1 MGNDIKF
8 ENLAQISD
16 NIISSNKKVH
26 LLYAYNATGKTRL
39 SMEFKNKVNEIDSDG
54 NSIKHLL
61 YFNSYTEDLFTW
73 NNDLEN
79 DEDRYLIYDK
89 RTYFGNFLEEQ
100 QLFERAVEN
109 FQKYV
114 GRSIDVEFQDIIET
128 VKDEFGNV
136 QKDNRG
142 EAVTISHK
150 KSIRFKVDGQ
160 TIKVSRG
167 EERIFIWSV
176 FLTLLEIII
185 EDLTESADT
194 SEFSKINYIYI
205 DDPISSLDDT
215 NIINAAIY
223 LSDVIGSAENT
234 DLKFVV
240 STHQALFY
248 NVLYNEIRFDRRIKK
263 KVFHVMKI
271 TDEVEDEKQYK
282 YLLTDVEGDSP
293 FGYHLRVREELRKAI
308 QDDHVEKF
316 HFALFRNL
324 AEKTA
329 TFLGYGRWENILLG
343 LDVAGHVITSE
354 NIKPYTQLIDL
365 YTHNR
370 HADLEYRE
378 LPPQEKNTLINLFN
392 SFDSIYRFK
401 EEQQ

>member
-1 MGNDIKF
+1 MGNALKF
-8 ENLAQISD
+8 ESLSQIADS
-16 NIISSNKKVH
+16 IISSNKKVH

-39 SMEFKNKVNEIDSDG
+39 SMELKNKVNEVDS
-54 NSIKHLL
+54 NENVIKHIL
-61 YFNSYTEDLFTW
+61 YFNSFTEDLFTW
-73 NNDLEN
+73 DNDLEK

-100 QLFERAVEN
+100 QLFDRAVEN

-114 GRSIDVEFQDIIET
+114 GKTIEIEFTDIVET
-128 VKDEFGNV
+128 VKDEFGNA
-136 QKDNRG
+136 QYDNKG
-142 EAVTISHK
+142 NPMTISNK
-150 KSIRFKVDGQ
+150 KSIRFKVEGQ
-160 TIKVSRG
+160 TVKVSRG
-167 EERIFIWSV
+167 EERIFIWAI
-176 FLTLLEIII
+176 FLTLLEIVI
-185 EDLTESADT
+185 EELTDSAET
-194 SEFSKINYIYI
+194 SEFSNLQYIFI
-205 DDPISSLDDT
+205 DDPISSLDDQ
-215 NIINAAIY
+215 NIINAALY
-223 LSDVIGSAENT
+223 LNDVIGSAENT
-234 DLKFVV
+234 DLKFII

-248 NVLYNEIRFDRRIKK
+248 NVLYNEIRFDRRIKR
-263 KVFHVMKI
+263 KVFHVMKSI
-271 TDEVEDEKQYK
+271 NETDDEKQYN

-308 QDDHVEKF
+308 QDDKVEKF

-329 TFLGYGRWENILLG
+329 TFLGYGRWENVLLG
-343 LDVAGHVITSE
+343 LDVAGYIITPE

-378 LPPQEKNTLINLFN
+378 LSPQEKNTLIELFN

-401 EEQQ
+401 EE

>member
-8 ENLAQISD
+8 ENLEQISD
-16 NIISSNKKVH
+16 NIISSNNKVH

-39 SMEFKNKVNEIDSDG
+39 SMELKNKVNETDSDG
-54 NSIKHLL
+54 NSIKHIL

-73 NNDLEN
+73 DNDLEN

-114 GRSIDVEFQDIIET
+114 GRSIDIEFQDVIET

-142 EAVTISHK
+142 EALTISNK
-150 KSIRFKVDGQ
+150 KSIRFKVDGH

-167 EERIFIWSV
+167 EERIFVRSV

-234 DLKFVV
+234 DLKFVI

-263 KVFHVMKI
+263 KVFYVMKA
-271 TDEVEDEKQYK
+271 TDEIEDEKQFK

-308 QDDHVEKF
+308 QDEQVEKF

-324 AEKTA
+324 VEKTA

-354 NIKPYTQLIDL
+354 NIKLYTQLIDL

-401 EEQQ
+401 ED

>member
-8 ENLAQISD
+8 ESLAQISD

-39 SMEFKNKVNEIDSDG
+39 SMELKNKVNETDSDG
-54 NSIKHLL
+54 NRIKHLL

-73 NNDLEN
+73 DNDLEN

-89 RTYFGNFLEEQ
+89 KTYFGNFLEAQ

-136 QKDNRG
+136 QRNNRG
-142 EAVTISHK
+142 EALTISNK

-167 EERIFIWSV
+167 EERIFVWSI

-185 EDLTESADT
+185 EDLTESPDT
-194 SEFSKINYIYI
+194 SDFSEISYVYI
-205 DDPISSLDDT
+205 DDPISSLDDN

-234 DLKFVV
+234 DLKFIV

-263 KVFHVMKI
+263 KIFHVMKA
-271 TDEVEDEKQYK
+271 TDEMEDERQFK

-293 FGYHLRVREELRKAI
+293 FGYHLRVREALRKAI
-308 QDDHVEKF
+308 QDDQVEKF

-329 TFLGYGRWENILLG
+329 TFLGYGRWENVLLG
-343 LDVAGHVITSE
+343 LDVAGYVITSE

-378 LPPQEKNTLINLFN
+378 LPPHEKNTLINLFN
-392 SFDSIYRFK
+392 SFDSNYRFK

>member
-8 ENLAQISD
+8 ENLEQISD

-39 SMEFKNKVNEIDSDG
+39 SMELKNKVNETDSDG
-54 NSIKHLL
+54 NSIKHIL

-73 NNDLEN
+73 DNDLEN

-100 QLFERAVEN
+100 QLFERAVDN

-114 GRSIDVEFQDIIET
+114 GRSIDIEFQDVIET

-142 EAVTISHK
+142 EALTISNK
-150 KSIRFKVDGQ
+150 KSIRFKVDGH

-167 EERIFIWSV
+167 EERIFVWSV

-194 SEFSKINYIYI
+194 SEFSKMNYIYI

-263 KVFHVMKI
+263 KVFYVMKA
-271 TDEVEDEKQYK
+271 TDEIEDEKQFK

-308 QDDHVEKF
+308 QDEQVEKF

-324 AEKTA
+324 VEKTA

-354 NIKPYTQLIDL
+354 NIKLYTQLIDL
-365 YTHNR
+365 
-370 HADLEYRE
+370 
-378 LPPQEKNTLINLFN
+378 
-392 SFDSIYRFK
+392 
-401 EEQQ
+401 

>member
-1 MGNDIKF
+1 MGNVLKF
-8 ENLAQISD
+8 ESLSQIADSIIASD
-16 NIISSNKKVH
+16 KKVH

-39 SMEFKNKVNEIDSDG
+39 SMELKNKVNEVDS
-54 NSIKHLL
+54 NENVIKHIL
-61 YFNSYTEDLFTW
+61 YFNSFTEDLFTW
-73 NNDLEN
+73 DNDLEN

-100 QLFERAVEN
+100 QLFNRSVEN

-114 GRSIDVEFQDIIET
+114 SKTIEIEFTDIVET

-136 QKDNRG
+136 QYDNKSNPI
-142 EAVTISHK
+142 TISNK

-167 EERIFIWSV
+167 EERIFIWAI
-176 FLTLLEIII
+176 FLTLLEIVI
-185 EDLTESADT
+185 EDLTESAET
-194 SEFSKINYIYI
+194 SEFSNLQYIFI
-205 DDPISSLDDT
+205 DDPISSLDDQ
-215 NIINAAIY
+215 NIINAALY
-223 LSDVIGSAENT
+223 LNDVIGSAENT
-234 DLKFVV
+234 DLKFII

-248 NVLYNEIRFDRRIKK
+248 NVLYNEIRFDRRIKR
-263 KVFHVMKI
+263 KVFHVMKSI
-271 TDEVEDEKQYK
+271 NETDDEKQYN

-308 QDDHVEKF
+308 QDDKVEKF

-329 TFLGYGRWENILLG
+329 TFLGYGRWENVLLG
-343 LDVAGHVITSE
+343 LDVAGYIITPE

-378 LPPQEKNTLINLFN
+378 LSPQEKNTLIELFN

-401 EEQQ
+401 EEQP

>member
-8 ENLAQISD
+8 ENLEQISD
-16 NIISSNKKVH
+16 NIISSNNKVH

-39 SMEFKNKVNEIDSDG
+39 SMELKNKVNETDSDG
-54 NSIKHLL
+54 NSIKHIL

-73 NNDLEN
+73 DNDLEN

-114 GRSIDVEFQDIIET
+114 GRSIDIEFQDVIET

-142 EAVTISHK
+142 EALTISNK
-150 KSIRFKVDGQ
+150 KSIRFKVDGH

-167 EERIFIWSV
+167 EEMIFVWSV

-234 DLKFVV
+234 DLKFVI

-263 KVFHVMKI
+263 KVFYVMKA
-271 TDEVEDEKQYK
+271 TDEIEDEKQFK

-308 QDDHVEKF
+308 QDEQVEKF

-324 AEKTA
+324 VEKTA

-354 NIKPYTQLIDL
+354 NIKLYTQLIDL

-401 EEQQ
+401 ED

>member
-8 ENLAQISD
+8 ENLEQISD
-16 NIISSNKKVH
+16 TIISSDKKVH

-39 SMEFKNKVNEIDSDG
+39 SMELKNKVNETDSNG
-54 NSIKHLL
+54 NSIKRIL

-73 NNDLEN
+73 DNDLEN

-114 GRSIDVEFQDIIET
+114 GRIIDVEFQDIIET

-142 EAVTISHK
+142 EVLTISNK

-160 TIKVSRG
+160 IIKVSRG
-167 EERIFIWSV
+167 EERIFVWSV
-176 FLTLLEIII
+176 FLTLLEIIV

-263 KVFHVMKI
+263 KVFYVMKT
-271 TDEVEDEKQYK
+271 TDEIEDEKQFK

-308 QDDHVEKF
+308 QDNHVEKF

-329 TFLGYGRWENILLG
+329 TFLGYGRWENVLLG
-343 LDVAGHVITSE
+343 LDVAGYVITSE
-354 NIKPYTQLIDL
+354 NIKSYTQLIDL

-378 LPPQEKNTLINLFN
+378 LPPHEKNTLINLFN

-401 EEQQ
+401 EDEL

>member
-1 MGNDIKF
+1 MGNALKF
-8 ENLAQISD
+8 ESLSQIADS
-16 NIISSNKKVH
+16 IILSNKKVH

-39 SMEFKNKVNEIDSDG
+39 SMELKNKVNEVDS
-54 NSIKHLL
+54 NENVIKHIL
-61 YFNSYTEDLFTW
+61 YFNSFTEDLFTW
-73 NNDLEN
+73 DNDLEK

-100 QLFERAVEN
+100 QLFDRAVEN

-114 GRSIDVEFQDIIET
+114 GKTIEIEFTDIVET
-128 VKDEFGNV
+128 VKDEFGNA
-136 QKDNRG
+136 QYDNKG
-142 EAVTISHK
+142 NPMTISNK
-150 KSIRFKVDGQ
+150 KSIRFKVEGQ
-160 TIKVSRG
+160 TVKVSRG
-167 EERIFIWSV
+167 EERIFIWAI
-176 FLTLLEIII
+176 FLTLLEIVI
-185 EDLTESADT
+185 EELTDSAET
-194 SEFSKINYIYI
+194 SEFSNLQYIFI
-205 DDPISSLDDT
+205 DDPISSLDDQ
-215 NIINAAIY
+215 NIINAALY
-223 LSDVIGSAENT
+223 LNDVIGSAENT
-234 DLKFVV
+234 DLKFII

-248 NVLYNEIRFDRRIKK
+248 NVLYNEIRFDRRIKR
-263 KVFHVMKI
+263 KVFHVMKSI
-271 TDEVEDEKQYK
+271 NETDDEKQYN

-308 QDDHVEKF
+308 QDDKVEKF

-329 TFLGYGRWENILLG
+329 TFLGYGRWENVLLG
-343 LDVAGHVITSE
+343 LDVAGYIITPE

-378 LPPQEKNTLINLFN
+378 LSPQEKNTLIELFN

-401 EEQQ
+401 EE

>member
-1 MGNDIKF
+1 
-8 ENLAQISD
+8 
-16 NIISSNKKVH
+16 
-26 LLYAYNATGKTRL
+26 
-39 SMEFKNKVNEIDSDG
+39 
-54 NSIKHLL
+54 
-61 YFNSYTEDLFTW
+61 
-73 NNDLEN
+73 
-79 DEDRYLIYDK
+79 
-89 RTYFGNFLEEQ
+89 
-100 QLFERAVEN
+100 
-109 FQKYV
+109 
-114 GRSIDVEFQDIIET
+114 
-128 VKDEFGNV
+128 
-136 QKDNRG
+136 
-142 EAVTISHK
+142 
-150 KSIRFKVDGQ
+150 
-160 TIKVSRG
+160 
-167 EERIFIWSV
+167 SV

-194 SEFSKINYIYI
+194 SEFSKMNYIYI

-263 KVFHVMKI
+263 KVFYVMKA
-271 TDEVEDEKQYK
+271 TDEIEDEKQFK

-308 QDDHVEKF
+308 QDEQVEKF

-324 AEKTA
+324 VEKTA

-354 NIKPYTQLIDL
+354 NIKLYTQLIDL

-401 EEQQ
+401 ED

>member
-1 MGNDIKF
+1 MGNALKF
-8 ENLAQISD
+8 ESLSQIADS
-16 NIISSNKKVH
+16 IIASNKKVH

-39 SMEFKNKVNEIDSDG
+39 SMELKNKVNEVDS
-54 NSIKHLL
+54 NENVIKHIL
-61 YFNSYTEDLFTW
+61 YFNSFTEDLFTW
-73 NNDLEN
+73 DNDLEN
-79 DEDRYLIYDK
+79 DENRYLIYDK

-100 QLFERAVEN
+100 LFNRSVEN

-114 GRSIDVEFQDIIET
+114 GKTIEIEFTDIVET

-136 QKDNRG
+136 QYDNKSNPI
-142 EAVTISHK
+142 TISNK

-167 EERIFIWSV
+167 EERIFIWAI
-176 FLTLLEIII
+176 FLTLLEIVI
-185 EDLTESADT
+185 EDLTESAET
-194 SEFSKINYIYI
+194 SEFSNLQYIFI
-205 DDPISSLDDT
+205 DDPISSLDDQ
-215 NIINAAIY
+215 NIINAALY
-223 LSDVIGSAENT
+223 LNDVIGSAENT
-234 DLKFVV
+234 DLKFII

-248 NVLYNEIRFDRRIKK
+248 NVLYNEIRFDRRIKR
-263 KVFHVMKI
+263 KVFHVMKSI
-271 TDEVEDEKQYK
+271 NETDDEKQYN

-308 QDDHVEKF
+308 QDDKVEKF

-329 TFLGYGRWENILLG
+329 TFLGYGRWENVLLG
-343 LDVAGHVITSE
+343 LDVAGYIITPE

-378 LPPQEKNTLINLFN
+378 LSPQEKNTLIELFN

-401 EEQQ
+401 EEQP

>member
-1 MGNDIKF
+1 M
-8 ENLAQISD
+8 
-16 NIISSNKKVH
+16 
-26 LLYAYNATGKTRL
+26 
-39 SMEFKNKVNEIDSDG
+39 
-54 NSIKHLL
+54 
-61 YFNSYTEDLFTW
+61 
-73 NNDLEN
+73 
-79 DEDRYLIYDK
+79 
-89 RTYFGNFLEEQ
+89 FGQ
-100 QLFERAVEN
+100 
-109 FQKYV
+109 
-114 GRSIDVEFQDIIET
+114 
-128 VKDEFGNV
+128 
-136 QKDNRG
+136 
-142 EAVTISHK
+142 
-150 KSIRFKVDGQ
+150 
-160 TIKVSRG
+160 
-167 EERIFIWSV
+167 V

-234 DLKFVV
+234 DLKFVI

-263 KVFHVMKI
+263 KVFYVMKA
-271 TDEVEDEKQYK
+271 TDEIEDEKQFK

-308 QDDHVEKF
+308 QDEQVEKF

-324 AEKTA
+324 VEKTA
-329 TFLGYGRWENILLG
+329 TFLGYRRWENILLG

-354 NIKPYTQLIDL
+354 NIKLYTQLIDL

-370 HADLEYRE
+370 
-378 LPPQEKNTLINLFN
+378 
-392 SFDSIYRFK
+392 
-401 EEQQ
+401 

>member
-1 MGNDIKF
+1 M
-8 ENLAQISD
+8 
-16 NIISSNKKVH
+16 
-26 LLYAYNATGKTRL
+26 
-39 SMEFKNKVNEIDSDG
+39 
-54 NSIKHLL
+54 
-61 YFNSYTEDLFTW
+61 
-73 NNDLEN
+73 
-79 DEDRYLIYDK
+79 
-89 RTYFGNFLEEQ
+89 FGQ
-100 QLFERAVEN
+100 
-109 FQKYV
+109 
-114 GRSIDVEFQDIIET
+114 
-128 VKDEFGNV
+128 
-136 QKDNRG
+136 
-142 EAVTISHK
+142 
-150 KSIRFKVDGQ
+150 
-160 TIKVSRG
+160 
-167 EERIFIWSV
+167 V

-234 DLKFVV
+234 DLKFVI

-263 KVFHVMKI
+263 KVFYVMKA
-271 TDEVEDEKQYK
+271 TDEIEDEKQFK

-308 QDDHVEKF
+308 QDEQVEKF

-324 AEKTA
+324 VEKTA

-354 NIKPYTQLIDL
+354 NIKLYTQLIDL

-378 LPPQEKNTLINLFN
+378 LPPQEKNTLIYLFN

-401 EEQQ
+401 ED

>member
-8 ENLAQISD
+8 ENLEQISD
-16 NIISSNKKVH
+16 NIISSNNKVH

-39 SMEFKNKVNEIDSDG
+39 SMELKNKVNETDSDG
-54 NSIKHLL
+54 NSIKHIL

-114 GRSIDVEFQDIIET
+114 GRSIDIEFQDVIET

-142 EAVTISHK
+142 EALTISNK
-150 KSIRFKVDGQ
+150 KSIRFKVDGH

-167 EERIFIWSV
+167 EERIFVWSV

-234 DLKFVV
+234 DLKFVI

-263 KVFHVMKI
+263 KVFYVMKA
-271 TDEVEDEKQYK
+271 TDEIEDEKQFK

-308 QDDHVEKF
+308 QDEQVEKF

-324 AEKTA
+324 VEKTA

-354 NIKPYTQLIDL
+354 NIKLYTQLIDL

-401 EEQQ
+401 ED

>member
-8 ENLAQISD
+8 ENLEQISD

-39 SMEFKNKVNEIDSDG
+39 SMELKNKVNETDSDG
-54 NSIKHLL
+54 NSIKHIL

-73 NNDLEN
+73 DNDLEN

-114 GRSIDVEFQDIIET
+114 GRSIDIEFQDVIET

-142 EAVTISHK
+142 EALTISNK
-150 KSIRFKVDGQ
+150 KSIRFKVDGH

-167 EERIFIWSV
+167 EERIFVWSV
-176 FLTLLEIII
+176 FLTLLEIMI

-215 NIINAAIY
+215 NM
-223 LSDVIGSAENT
+223 G
-234 DLKFVV
+234 
-240 STHQALFY
+240 
-248 NVLYNEIRFDRRIKK
+248 
-263 KVFHVMKI
+263 
-271 TDEVEDEKQYK
+271 
-282 YLLTDVEGDSP
+282 
-293 FGYHLRVREELRKAI
+293 
-308 QDDHVEKF
+308 
-316 HFALFRNL
+316 
-324 AEKTA
+324 
-329 TFLGYGRWENILLG
+329 
-343 LDVAGHVITSE
+343 TS
-354 NIKPYTQLIDL
+354 
-365 YTHNR
+365 
-370 HADLEYRE
+370 
-378 LPPQEKNTLINLFN
+378 KNTSRASRASNLSLIYSLFLVN
-392 SFDSIYRFK
+392 FCL
-401 EEQQ
+401 

>member
-1 MGNDIKF
+1 M
-8 ENLAQISD
+8 
-16 NIISSNKKVH
+16 
-26 LLYAYNATGKTRL
+26 
-39 SMEFKNKVNEIDSDG
+39 
-54 NSIKHLL
+54 
-61 YFNSYTEDLFTW
+61 
-73 NNDLEN
+73 
-79 DEDRYLIYDK
+79 
-89 RTYFGNFLEEQ
+89 FGQ
-100 QLFERAVEN
+100 
-109 FQKYV
+109 
-114 GRSIDVEFQDIIET
+114 
-128 VKDEFGNV
+128 
-136 QKDNRG
+136 
-142 EAVTISHK
+142 
-150 KSIRFKVDGQ
+150 
-160 TIKVSRG
+160 
-167 EERIFIWSV
+167 V

-234 DLKFVV
+234 DLKFVI

-263 KVFHVMKI
+263 KVFYVMKA
-271 TDEVEDEKQYK
+271 TDEIEDEKQFK

-308 QDDHVEKF
+308 QDEQVEKF

-324 AEKTA
+324 VEKTA

-343 LDVAGHVITSE
+343 LDVAGNVITSE
-354 NIKPYTQLIDL
+354 NIKLYTQLIDL
-365 YTHNR
+365 YTHNK

-401 EEQQ
+401 ED

>member
-8 ENLAQISD
+8 ESLAQISD

-39 SMEFKNKVNEIDSDG
+39 SMELKNKVNETDSDG
-54 NSIKHLL
+54 NRIKHLL

-73 NNDLEN
+73 DNDLEN

-89 RTYFGNFLEEQ
+89 KTYFGNFLEAQ

-136 QKDNRG
+136 QRNDRG
-142 EAVTISHK
+142 EALTISNK
-150 KSIRFKVDGQ
+150 KSIRFKVDEQ

-167 EERIFIWSV
+167 EERIFVWSI

-185 EDLTESADT
+185 EDLTESPDT
-194 SEFSKINYIYI
+194 SDFSEISYIYI
-205 DDPISSLDDT
+205 DDPISSLDDN

-234 DLKFVV
+234 DLKFIV

-263 KVFHVMKI
+263 KIFHVMKA
-271 TDEVEDEKQYK
+271 TDEMEDERQFK

-308 QDDHVEKF
+308 QDDQVEKF

-329 TFLGYGRWENILLG
+329 TFLGYGRWENVLLG
-343 LDVAGHVITSE
+343 LDVAGYVITSE

-378 LPPQEKNTLINLFN
+378 LPPHEKNTLINLFN
-392 SFDSIYRFK
+392 SFDSNYRFK

>member
-1 MGNDIKF
+1 MGNALKF
-8 ENLAQISD
+8 ESLSQIADS
-16 NIISSNKKVH
+16 IISSNKKVH

-39 SMEFKNKVNEIDSDG
+39 SMELKNKVNEVDS
-54 NSIKHLL
+54 NENVIKHIL
-61 YFNSYTEDLFTW
+61 YFNSFTEDLFTW
-73 NNDLEN
+73 DNDLEK

-100 QLFERAVEN
+100 QLFNRAVEN

-114 GRSIDVEFQDIIET
+114 GKTIEIEFTDIVET
-128 VKDEFGNV
+128 VKDEFGNA
-136 QKDNRG
+136 QYDNKG
-142 EAVTISHK
+142 NPMTISNK
-150 KSIRFKVDGQ
+150 KSIHFKVEGQ
-160 TIKVSRG
+160 IVKVSRG
-167 EERIFIWSV
+167 EERIFIWAI
-176 FLTLLEIII
+176 FLTLLEIVI
-185 EDLTESADT
+185 EELTDSAET
-194 SEFSKINYIYI
+194 SEFSNLQYIFI
-205 DDPISSLDDT
+205 DDPISSLDDQ
-215 NIINAAIY
+215 NIINAALY
-223 LSDVIGSAENT
+223 LNDVIGSAENT
-234 DLKFVV
+234 DLKFII

-248 NVLYNEIRFDRRIKK
+248 NVLYNEIRFDRRIKR
-263 KVFHVMKI
+263 KVFHVMKSI
-271 TDEVEDEKQYK
+271 NETDDEKQYN

-308 QDDHVEKF
+308 QDDKVEKF

-329 TFLGYGRWENILLG
+329 TFLGYGRWENVLLG
-343 LDVAGHVITSE
+343 LDVAGYIITPE

-378 LPPQEKNTLINLFN
+378 LSPQEKNTLIELFN

-401 EEQQ
+401 EE

>member
-1 MGNDIKF
+1 MGNALKF
-8 ENLAQISD
+8 ESLSQIADS
-16 NIISSNKKVH
+16 IISSNKKVH

-39 SMEFKNKVNEIDSDG
+39 SMELKNKVNEVDS
-54 NSIKHLL
+54 NENVIKHIL
-61 YFNSYTEDLFTW
+61 YFNSFTEDLFTW
-73 NNDLEN
+73 DNDLEK

-100 QLFERAVEN
+100 QLFDRAVEN

-114 GRSIDVEFQDIIET
+114 GKAIEIEFTDIVET
-128 VKDEFGNV
+128 VKDEFGNA
-136 QKDNRG
+136 QYDNKG
-142 EAVTISHK
+142 NPMTISNK
-150 KSIRFKVDGQ
+150 KSIRFKVEGQ
-160 TIKVSRG
+160 TVKVSRG
-167 EERIFIWSV
+167 EERIFIWAI
-176 FLTLLEIII
+176 FLTLLEIVI
-185 EDLTESADT
+185 EELTDSAET
-194 SEFSKINYIYI
+194 SEFSNLQYIFI
-205 DDPISSLDDT
+205 DDPISSLDDQ
-215 NIINAAIY
+215 NIINAALY
-223 LSDVIGSAENT
+223 LNDVIGSAENT
-234 DLKFVV
+234 DLKFII

-248 NVLYNEIRFDRRIKK
+248 NVLYNEIRFDRRIKR
-263 KVFHVMKI
+263 KVFRVMKSI
-271 TDEVEDEKQYK
+271 NETDDEKQYN

-308 QDDHVEKF
+308 QDDKVEKF

-329 TFLGYGRWENILLG
+329 TFLGYGRWENVLLG
-343 LDVAGHVITSE
+343 LDVAGYIITPE

-378 LPPQEKNTLINLFN
+378 LSPQEKNTLIELFN

-401 EEQQ
+401 EE

>member
-1 MGNDIKF
+1 MGNALKF
-8 ENLAQISD
+8 ESLSQIADS
-16 NIISSNKKVH
+16 IIASNKKVH

-39 SMEFKNKVNEIDSDG
+39 SMELKNKVNEVDS
-54 NSIKHLL
+54 NENVIKHIL
-61 YFNSYTEDLFTW
+61 YFNSFTEDLFTW
-73 NNDLEN
+73 DNDLEN

-89 RTYFGNFLEEQ
+89 RPYFGNFLEEQ
-100 QLFERAVEN
+100 QLFNRSVEN

-114 GRSIDVEFQDIIET
+114 GKTIEIEFTDIVET

-136 QKDNRG
+136 QYDNKSNPI
-142 EAVTISHK
+142 TISNK

-167 EERIFIWSV
+167 EERIFIWAI
-176 FLTLLEIII
+176 FLTLLEIVI
-185 EDLTESADT
+185 EDLTESAEA
-194 SEFSKINYIYI
+194 SEFSNLQYIFI
-205 DDPISSLDDT
+205 DDPISSLDDQ
-215 NIINAAIY
+215 NIINAALY
-223 LSDVIGSAENT
+223 LNDVIGSAENT
-234 DLKFVV
+234 DLKFII

-248 NVLYNEIRFDRRIKK
+248 NVLYNEIRFDRRIKR
-263 KVFHVMKI
+263 KVFHVMKSI
-271 TDEVEDEKQYK
+271 NETDEEKQYK

-308 QDDHVEKF
+308 RDDKVEKF

-329 TFLGYGRWENILLG
+329 TFLGYGRWENVLLG
-343 LDVAGHVITSE
+343 LDVAGYIITPE

-370 HADLEYRE
+370 HADLEYSE
-378 LPPQEKNTLINLFN
+378 LSPREKNTLIKLFN

-401 EEQQ
+401 EE

>member
-1 MGNDIKF
+1 MGNALKF
-8 ENLAQISD
+8 ESLSQIADS
-16 NIISSNKKVH
+16 IISSNKKVH

-39 SMEFKNKVNEIDSDG
+39 SMELKNKVNEVDS
-54 NSIKHLL
+54 NENVIKRIL
-61 YFNSYTEDLFTW
+61 YFNSFTEDLFTW
-73 NNDLEN
+73 DNDLEK

-100 QLFERAVEN
+100 QLFDRAVEN

-114 GRSIDVEFQDIIET
+114 GKTIEIEFTDIVET
-128 VKDEFGNV
+128 VKDEFGNA
-136 QKDNRG
+136 QYDNKG
-142 EAVTISHK
+142 NPMTISNK
-150 KSIRFKVDGQ
+150 KSIRFKVEGQ
-160 TIKVSRG
+160 TVKVSRG
-167 EERIFIWSV
+167 EERIFIWAI
-176 FLTLLEIII
+176 FLTLLEIVI
-185 EDLTESADT
+185 EELTDSAET
-194 SEFSKINYIYI
+194 SEFSNLQYIFI
-205 DDPISSLDDT
+205 DDPISSLDDQ
-215 NIINAAIY
+215 NIINAALY
-223 LSDVIGSAENT
+223 LNDVIGSAENT
-234 DLKFVV
+234 DLKFII

-248 NVLYNEIRFDRRIKK
+248 NVLYNEIRFDRRIKR
-263 KVFHVMKI
+263 KVFRVMKSI
-271 TDEVEDEKQYK
+271 NETDDEKQYN

-308 QDDHVEKF
+308 QDDKVEKF

-329 TFLGYGRWENILLG
+329 TFLGYGRWENVLLG
-343 LDVAGHVITSE
+343 LDVAGYIITPE

-378 LPPQEKNTLINLFN
+378 LSPQEKNTLIELFN

-401 EEQQ
+401 EE

>member
-1 MGNDIKF
+1 
-8 ENLAQISD
+8 
-16 NIISSNKKVH
+16 
-26 LLYAYNATGKTRL
+26 GKAL
-39 SMEFKNKVNEIDSDG
+39 
-54 NSIKHLL
+54 
-61 YFNSYTEDLFTW
+61 
-73 NNDLEN
+73 
-79 DEDRYLIYDK
+79 
-89 RTYFGNFLEEQ
+89 
-100 QLFERAVEN
+100 
-109 FQKYV
+109 
-114 GRSIDVEFQDIIET
+114 
-128 VKDEFGNV
+128 
-136 QKDNRG
+136 
-142 EAVTISHK
+142 TISNK
-150 KSIRFKVDGQ
+150 KSIRFKVDGH

-167 EERIFIWSV
+167 EERIFVWSV

-194 SEFSKINYIYI
+194 SEFSKMNYIYI

-263 KVFHVMKI
+263 KVFYVMKA
-271 TDEVEDEKQYK
+271 TDEIEDEKQFK

-308 QDDHVEKF
+308 QDEQVEKF

-324 AEKTA
+324 VEKTA

-354 NIKPYTQLIDL
+354 NIKLYTQLIDL

-401 EEQQ
+401 ED

>member
-1 MGNDIKF
+1 MGNALKF
-8 ENLAQISD
+8 ESLSQIADS
-16 NIISSNKKVH
+16 IISSNKKVH

-39 SMEFKNKVNEIDSDG
+39 SMELKNKVNEVDS
-54 NSIKHLL
+54 NENVIKHIL
-61 YFNSYTEDLFTW
+61 YFNSFTEDLFTW
-73 NNDLEN
+73 DNDLEK

-100 QLFERAVEN
+100 QLFDRAVEN

-114 GRSIDVEFQDIIET
+114 GKTIEIEFTDIVET
-128 VKDEFGNV
+128 VKDEFGNA
-136 QKDNRG
+136 QYDNKG
-142 EAVTISHK
+142 NPMTISNK
-150 KSIRFKVDGQ
+150 KSIRFKVEGQ
-160 TIKVSRG
+160 TVKVSRG
-167 EERIFIWSV
+167 EERIFIWAI
-176 FLTLLEIII
+176 FLTLLEIVI
-185 EDLTESADT
+185 EELIDSAET
-194 SEFSKINYIYI
+194 SEFSNLQYIFI
-205 DDPISSLDDT
+205 DDPISSLDDQ
-215 NIINAAIY
+215 NIINAALY
-223 LSDVIGSAENT
+223 LNDVIGSAENT
-234 DLKFVV
+234 DLKFII

-248 NVLYNEIRFDRRIKK
+248 NVLYNEIRFDRRIKR
-263 KVFHVMKI
+263 KVFHVMKSI
-271 TDEVEDEKQYK
+271 NETDDEKQYN

-308 QDDHVEKF
+308 QDDKVEKF

-329 TFLGYGRWENILLG
+329 TFLGYGRWENVLLG
-343 LDVAGHVITSE
+343 LDVAGYIITPE

-378 LPPQEKNTLINLFN
+378 LSPQEKNTLIELFN

-401 EEQQ
+401 EE

>member
-1 MGNDIKF
+1 MGNALKF
-8 ENLAQISD
+8 ESLSQIADS
-16 NIISSNKKVH
+16 IIASNKKVH

-39 SMEFKNKVNEIDSDG
+39 SMELKNKVNEVDS
-54 NSIKHLL
+54 NENVIKHIL
-61 YFNSYTEDLFTW
+61 YFNSFTEDLFTW
-73 NNDLEN
+73 DNDLEN

-100 QLFERAVEN
+100 QLFNRSVEN

-114 GRSIDVEFQDIIET
+114 GKTIEIEFTDIVET

-136 QKDNRG
+136 QYDNKSNPI
-142 EAVTISHK
+142 TISNK

-167 EERIFIWSV
+167 EERIFIWAI
-176 FLTLLEIII
+176 FLTLLEIVI
-185 EDLTESADT
+185 EDLTESAET
-194 SEFSKINYIYI
+194 SEFSNLQYIFI
-205 DDPISSLDDT
+205 DDPISSLDDQ
-215 NIINAAIY
+215 NIINAALY
-223 LSDVIGSAENT
+223 LNDVIGSAENT
-234 DLKFVV
+234 DLKFII

-248 NVLYNEIRFDRRIKK
+248 NVLYNEIRFDRRIKR
-263 KVFHVMKI
+263 KVFHVMKSI
-271 TDEVEDEKQYK
+271 NETDDEKQYN

-308 QDDHVEKF
+308 QDDKVEKF

-329 TFLGYGRWENILLG
+329 TFLGYGRWENVLLG
-343 LDVAGHVITSE
+343 LDVAGYIITPE

-378 LPPQEKNTLINLFN
+378 LSPQEKNTLIELFN

-401 EEQQ
+401 EEQP